1 VRRVALSKLCHS
13 HFDARLPI
21 ARAMDDVRVLVTG
34 GAGYIGTHA
43 CVQLLLAG
51 ASVVAIDNFDN
62 SCAEAVERVR
72 AIVGERRAARLTF
85 RECDCRDAEALEDVF
100 ATCGTVRAVIH
111 FAGLKAVG
119 ESVAKPLLYYENNIR
134 STLTLCETMA
144 RHGCKTLCFSSS
156 ATVYGEPASVPCT
169 EDFPTAALNP
179 YGRTKLFIEHILS
192 DLQKS
197 DGEWRVALLR
207 YFNPVGAHESGTLG
221 EDPKGI
227 PNNLMPFVQQV
238 AVGRR
243 PELSVFGN
251 DYPTK
256 DGTGRRDYIHVVDLA
271 DGHVAAVKKLTT
283 DPNAGLITVNL
294 GTGTSTS
301 VLELVAAFEK
311 ASGKKI
317 PCKMVARREGDAA
330 EVYGATQK
338 AFEVLGWRAKRT
350 IEDCCKD
357 QWKWA
362 SANPYGYLGKP
373 DDE

>member
-1 VRRVALSKLCHS
+1 MNRAR
-13 HFDARLPI
+13 DAI
-21 ARAMDDVRVLVTG
+21 ARVVVVVVASSSSSRVVVVVVVLVVVGASSSGAFLSTLIDAARAAIAMDDVRVLVTG
-34 GAGYIGTHA
+34 GAGYIGSHT

-62 SCAEAVERVR
+62 SCAEAVARVR

-238 AVGRR
+238 AVGTTTGVERVRETTIR
-243 PELSVFGN
+243 PR
-251 DYPTK
+251 
-256 DGTGRRDYIHVVDLA
+256 TGRD
-271 DGHVAAVKKLTT
+271 DG
-283 DPNAGLITVNL
+283 ITF
-294 GTGTSTS
+294 TSSIWRMDTW
-301 VLELVAAFEK
+301 
-311 ASGKKI
+311 
-317 PCKMVARREGDAA
+317 RR
-330 EVYGATQK
+330 
-338 AFEVLGWRAKRT
+338 
-350 IEDCCKD
+350 
-357 QWKWA
+357 
-362 SANPYGYLGKP
+362 
-373 DDE
+373 

>member
-1 VRRVALSKLCHS
+1 
-13 HFDARLPI
+13 
-21 ARAMDDVRVLVTG
+21 
-34 GAGYIGTHA
+34 
-43 CVQLLLAG
+43 
-51 ASVVAIDNFDN
+51 
-62 SCAEAVERVR
+62 
-72 AIVGERRAARLTF
+72 
-85 RECDCRDAEALEDVF
+85 
-100 ATCGTVRAVIH
+100 
-111 FAGLKAVG
+111 
-119 ESVAKPLLYYENNIR
+119 
-134 STLTLCETMA
+134 
-144 RHGCKTLCFSSS
+144 
-156 ATVYGEPASVPCT
+156 VYGEPASVPCT

-243 PELSVFGN
+243 PELNVFGN

-338 AFEVLGWRAKRT
+338 AFEVLGWRAERT